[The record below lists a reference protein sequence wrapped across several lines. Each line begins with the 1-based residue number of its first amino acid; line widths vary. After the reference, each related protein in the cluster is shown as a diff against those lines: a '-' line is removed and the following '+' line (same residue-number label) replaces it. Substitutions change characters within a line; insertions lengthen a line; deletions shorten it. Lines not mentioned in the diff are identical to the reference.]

1 MHDLDMQLHLAI
13 LGPRDYYCI
22 VAKNHGTNE
31 TKTLWLKKDEV
42 VEEAKRLNDQGFTVW
57 ISLNDKE
64 PNNDTIKGV
73 KALQDLW
80 FDIDSKRKDKSMPA
94 TKEELQEALERA
106 NKLLR
111 ALGEQYNAVGFMA
124 LSGNGFHLHFP
135 LPRFELVGDKFREEV
150 NEKLRAFA
158 RRLASAAGVEIDK
171 TYDIRRV
178 TTLVGSFNLKIP
190 DLPLQ
195 TSWDKTIFEQGF
207 ENAAKMVEEARAK
220 NRRLLEAILNEPVGG
235 QSQPVLVQSK
245 EHPPL
250 EDLLNKDEKLKDLYE
265 GNWQKYNYPSRSEA
279 EMALVTKLVF
289 YGFSDGE
296 IDAVMSNAKIG
307 KWQEKERSYK
317 ELTIRKAK
325 EAVAQQLQEEAKER
339 EKEKEKGK
347 EKPSKAEINLFSLA
361 KEIIA
366 QTPMITD
373 MRTYLMYRWDGRVWV
388 DDAEGYIHKKL
399 VEVEGE
405 DYKPYHLTTLTQMI
419 QGLTLEYACA
429 EPPPSLICF
438 ENGVLDLNTTQLM
451 PHRSEYFF
459 RNIIHAN
466 YKPGA
471 KTEKFLKFLEEIL
484 PDEEDRKLVQE
495 IFGYTFYRGYP
506 LHHIFFFVGTG
517 RNGKG
522 VLIRTIQG
530 ILGAENCANVPIER
544 LNERFQVTNLIGKLT
559 NIVSEPDT
567 RKISVEMI
575 KALTGQDL
583 ISAEVKGKQKFI
595 NFTNYAKLIVAAN
608 RLPPINDKSIAWWE
622 RVVIV
627 EFPITI
633 TDDKRVMDLEKQ
645 WLNDEEEK
653 SGIVNWALEGLLRL
667 LKNGK
672 FTKSVKMT
680 EIIEDYKRWSDPVD
694 YFLTKRCLFAPNI
707 WITKREL
714 YEAYKEF
721 CEDEG
726 LPIVGEDAFGREV
739 KKKPKVTTGQK
750 KIQGKNMKIWVGI
763 AIKPEGEITEV
774 TRVTSSTDFGIFVKS
789 RDNIINKENIVEKE
803 REEKF
808 KENIEPV
815 DLVTPV
821 TSTKLQYKEE
831 CCKNCQEFMPEY
843 EICALDGQPKSPGF
857 WCSNFKPK
865 PKPKAYKCKCGCGP
879 WKDYRLAAEHLSLFR
894 GEEGHEIQE
903 VHGE

>member
-13 LGPRDYYCI
+13 LGPRDYYCV

-31 TKTLWLKKDEV
+31 TKTLWLSKEKV

-64 PNNDTIKGV
+64 LNNDTIRGV
-73 KALQDLW
+73 RALQDLW
-80 FDIDSKRKDKSMPA
+80 FDIDSKRKDKSKPA
-94 TKEELQEALERA
+94 TEEELQEALERA
-106 NKLLR
+106 NRLLR
-111 ALGEQYNAVGFMA
+111 ALEEQCGAVGFMA

-158 RRLASAAGVEIDK
+158 KRLASSVGVEIDK
-171 TYDIRRV
+171 TYDVRRV
-178 TTLVGSFNLKIP
+178 TTLIGSYNLKIP
-190 DLPLQ
+190 DLPLR
-195 TSWDKTIFEQGF
+195 TNWEKTIFEQGF
-207 ENAAKMVEEARAK
+207 DNAVKMVEEARAK
-220 NRRLLEAILNEPVGG
+220 NKVLLEAILNEPIGG

-245 EHPPL
+245 DHPPL
-250 EDLLNKDEKLKDLYE
+250 EDLLGKDEKLRDLYE

-289 YGFSDGE
+289 YGFSEAE

-325 EAVAQQLQEEAKER
+325 ETVAQQLQEEAKEKER
-339 EKEKEKGK
+339 EKEKNK
-347 EKPSKAEINLFSLA
+347 EKDKENNLFSLA
-361 KEIIA
+361 EEIIA
-366 QTPMITD
+366 QTPIITD
-373 MRTYLMYRWDGRVWV
+373 IRTYMMYRWDGKVWV

-419 QGLTLEYACA
+419 QGLTLEYACV
-429 EPPPSLICF
+429 EPPPNLICF
-438 ENGVLDLNTTQLM
+438 ENGVLDLNTMQLM
-451 PHRSEYFF
+451 PHCPKYFF
-459 RNIIHAN
+459 RNMIRAN
-466 YKPGA
+466 YKPEA

-506 LHHIFFFVGTG
+506 LHHVFFFVGTG

-530 ILGAENCANVPIER
+530 ILGAESCANVPIER

-559 NIVSEPDT
+559 NIVSEPDVK
-567 RKISVEMI
+567 KISVEMI

-595 NFTNYAKLIVAAN
+595 NFTNYAKIIVAAN
-608 RLPPINDKSIAWWE
+608 RLPPISDKSIAWWE

-633 TDDKRVMDLEKQ
+633 TDEKRVMDLEKQ
-645 WLNDEEEK
+645 WLNDEEER

-667 LKNGK
+667 LKNGR

-707 WITKREL
+707 WATKREL
-714 YEAYKEF
+714 YDAYKEF

-726 LPIVGEDAFGREV
+726 LPIVGEDTFSREV
-739 KKKPKVTTGQK
+739 KKKPKVTTGYK
-750 KIQGKNMKIWVGI
+750 KIQGKTTKIWVGVG
-763 AIKPEGEITEV
+763 IKPQEEIPED
-774 TRVTSSTDFGIFVKS
+774 TSSTSSTGFSILLKS
-789 RDNIINKENIVEKE
+789 RDKIENIEEKE
-803 REEKF
+803 RKEKLI
-808 KENIEPV
+808 ENIEPV
-815 DLVTPV
+815 ELVPPV
-821 TSTKLQYKEE
+821 SFPNLKGKEE
-831 CCKNCQEFMPEY
+831 RCELCQDFINEY
-843 EICALDGQPKSPGF
+843 ETCALDGQPKAPGF

-879 WKDYRLAAEHLSLFR
+879 WKDYRLAAEHLSLFK

-903 VHGE
+903 VFEK